1 MSEVVVKPAIT
12 VIGVGGAG
20 GNVINN
26 MILSKLQGVEFV
38 VANTDAQALQNSLAP
53 HKIQL
58 GASITKGL
66 GAGAAP
72 AAGAAAAEESEEEI
86 RKYLQNNHMV
96 FITAGMGGGTGT
108 GSAPII
114 ARMAKEM
121 GILTVGVVTKPFFFE
136 GAVRMKTADKGLL
149 ELQQY
154 VDTMIIIPNQNL
166 FRVATDRTTFIEAF
180 KMADNVLFEGV
191 RSITDLIIMP
201 GLINL
206 DFADIKTVMK
216 DMGKAMMGTG
226 EATGE
231 DRALRAAEAAI
242 SNPLIDANSIN
253 GAQGLLINI
262 SSDQNMTLSEVD
274 EVNNFI
280 CKAVNNTDAN
290 IIFGSTFNSS
300 LEGILRVSIVATGI
314 DRPSVPLGEDAKNFG
329 LGDML
334 NGFVNNRK
342 SSQPTQN
349 NSNNLDPTLMPAAI
363 IPEEDDSNVEVSKQP
378 SKGDNQLE
386 LFASGNKDAAHGQNS
401 KTSSAKTGVDIYSI
415 PTFLRNNNNN

>member
-1 MSEVVVKPAIT
+1 MSEVIVKPAIT

-53 HKIQL
+53 NKIQL
-58 GASITKGL
+58 GANITKGL

-86 RKYLQNNHMV
+86 RKYLENNHMV

-136 GAVRMKTADKGLL
+136 GAVRMKTAEKGLM

-262 SSDQNMTLSEVD
+262 SSDHNMTLSEVD

-280 CKAVNNTDAN
+280 CKAVNNTEAN

-314 DRPSVPLGEDAKNFG
+314 DRSNGTDSEEINNSVFG
-329 LGDML
+329 GVA
-334 NGFVNNRK
+334 NNSSNNRK
-342 SSQPTQN
+342 PIQKIHN
-349 NSNNLDPTLMPAAI
+349 LNNLDPTLMPAAI
-363 IPEEDDSNVEVSKQP
+363 VPDEEEQVEENNSTTANKADKQL
-378 SKGDNQLE
+378 QLFKSE
-386 LFASGNKDAAHGQNS
+386 NKDAAVAHN
-401 KTSSAKTGVDIYSI
+401 KTSSGKTGVDIYSI
-415 PTFLRNNNNN
+415 PTFLRNNNN